1 MGEKTITDP
10 KIGDWAEHDADNGS
24 RVQITQITMQDGGD
38 ITYRMNVIEQNRVIG
53 TVLVDDLDYFNDG
66 SWVWHDRTQMGAVE
80 SASVDESPSRAVLR
94 RFTVVQP
101 GENVA
106 PRTSFLKSIMGW
118 MR

>member
-1 MGEKTITDP
+1 MGEKSITDP
-10 KIGDWAEHDADNGS
+10 KIGDWAEHDDDKGS

-53 TVLVDDLDYFNDG
+53 TVLVDDLGYFNGG
-66 SWVWHDRTQMGAVE
+66 SWVWHDRTQMKPLE
-80 SASVDESPSRAVLR
+80 SPPSEESPSRAVLR

-101 GENVA
+101 GEGAA